1 LPFLDTDIGRGTVL
15 IGRSDFE
22 FFLQENNLCLEEY
35 PSDTRYIVL
44 QFIEIGI
51 QKVFFFF
58 QLEIILK
65 FGSFSV

>member
-22 FFLQENNLCLEEY
+22 FFLQENNLPLEEY

-51 QKVFFFF
+51 QKVFHFVSIENVF
-58 QLEIILK
+58 
-65 FGSFSV
+65 